1 MSYRIRDI
9 DLPNLRLR
17 IQNHYFLRIEVEQ
30 NEIELVATICR
41 WAASATSTS
50 TPAGGKSKAAVNGTS
65 KSRRGGGHEAG
76 ESGPLLPVG
85 NLVSDTFQRTV
96 NTHDV
101 QGNYWQTNLDTHL
114 YQKLF

>member
-1 MSYRIRDI
+1 M
-9 DLPNLRLR
+9 
-17 IQNHYFLRIEVEQ
+17 
-30 NEIELVATICR
+30 ATICR

-50 TPAGGKSKAAVNGTS
+50 TPAGGKSKSAVNGTS

-76 ESGPLLPVG
+76 ESGPLLPAG

-101 QGNYWQTNLDTHL
+101 QGNNWPTILDTHL
-114 YQKLF
+114 YQNTE